1 MSQHTSPAESST
13 SYRKRGSENGQ
24 DETQAENTIKRMRG
38 PSSSILT
45 RGSAAD
51 FITRGEVERDVALM
65 CFESYFLSCSTS
77 NTRLSLDFSNTRERS
92 PLLLA
97 TLIAIGA
104 RSLSNQCYEVAL
116 AEALRL
122 AQKTFFASS
131 ILSPSSPLSID
142 PLFEPTTIDFKA
154 MIILSLYQGQ
164 PSLVSWVADLCGR
177 FKLETSLLHYS
188 HSTIEQ
194 QRSAVG
200 QRQVRD
206 GRTFLVAWFFAGLYS
221 FVSGQ
226 GGSFFSIPAEVIRFQ
241 LDTLERSPCSIQP
254 TDRIIRIHVE
264 ETLIIHSVYS
274 KLELSQRIV
283 PALHEEICDVLD
295 SALSELFVWHRAFV
309 DAMELVSTWGDE
321 QALKTAIPL
330 IHGRLTILKY
340 LFRGPMMSM
349 EAARSERVKVFAA
362 LGVES
367 AIGMLRFGV
376 ESRVWCEQSSAAQ
389 YLHYVNIPLAVSTLH
404 ICTRL
409 FPADAN
415 FPLIRSLLHQLSC
428 QLDRS
433 ISANSTTARE
443 IERARKTKMEVL
455 EFDRFAFEHSGVE
468 NPVQDRET
476 IFGEEITSSL
486 SALAQDFSLW
496 GVILTNALDD

>member
-65 CFESYFLSCSTS
+65 CFESCVQLLRSVSTDADDLAGTS
-77 NTRLSLDFSNTRERS
+77 SHVRHQVRPKLQSAEVEADHRIADTRLSLDFSNTRERS

-142 PLFEPTTIDFKA
+142 PSFEPTTIDFKA

-389 YLHYVNIPLAVSTLH
+389 YLQCVTSFT
-404 ICTRL
+404 
-409 FPADAN
+409 
-415 FPLIRSLLHQLSC
+415 
-428 QLDRS
+428 S
-433 ISANSTTARE
+433 IESR
-443 IERARKTKMEVL
+443 R
-455 EFDRFAFEHSGVE
+455 
-468 NPVQDRET
+468 
-476 IFGEEITSSL
+476 
-486 SALAQDFSLW
+486 
-496 GVILTNALDD
+496 